1 MGIKMAAATVL
12 HDVAAACLRPP
23 HSLPRTTAKEPRLRP
38 GLAFPHLYGNKLPVL
53 GRGYGVGNRSFITCY
68 VDPSTESRVSVLG
81 VSQIKEQCSKWQWKG
96 RYSINYFVSSSSSTN
111 PPLLLVHGFG
121 ASIPHWRR
129 NIDTLA
135 QDYTV
140 YAIDLL
146 GFGASDKPQGFSY
159 SMEAWAEL
167 ILDFLNEVVQ
177 KPTVLIGNSVGSLA
191 CVIAASESSQNLV
204 LGIVLLNCAGGMNN
218 KAIVDDW
225 RIKLLLPLLWLV
237 DFLLKQRR
245 IATAVFERA
254 KQRDNLRNILL
265 SVYGNKESVDDE
277 LVEIIN
283 GPANDE
289 GALDAFVSI
298 ITGPPGPNPVQLM
311 PRINLPVLVLWGDQ
325 DPFTP
330 IDGPV
335 GKYFS
340 SLPSKSSNVS
350 LYMLEGVGHCPH
362 DDKPDLVHQKLL
374 PWLAQVTAS

>member
-1 MGIKMAAATVL
+1 M
-12 HDVAAACLRPP
+12 C
-23 HSLPRTTAKEPRLRP
+23 
-38 GLAFPHLYGNKLPVL
+38 FHL
-53 GRGYGVGNRSFITCY
+53 
-68 VDPSTESRVSVLG
+68 
-81 VSQIKEQCSKWQWKG
+81 QISHVYCVEQ
-96 RYSINYFVSSSSSTN
+96 
-111 PPLLLVHGFG
+111 
-121 ASIPHWRR
+121 
-129 NIDTLA
+129 
-135 QDYTV
+135 
-140 YAIDLL
+140 
-146 GFGASDKPQGFSY
+146 
-159 SMEAWAEL
+159 
-167 ILDFLNEVVQ
+167 
-177 KPTVLIGNSVGSLA
+177 
-191 CVIAASESSQNLV
+191 ESSQNLV
-204 LGIVLLNCAGGMNN
+204 RGIVLLNCAGGMNN

-374 PWLAQVTAS
+374 PWLAQVTAL